1 MSPLDRRQFMGRGLA
16 MLGSAGLGALGA
28 TAVEQASAADTAP
41 DATMIAREANYDEL
55 HGVVPFDGEH
65 QAGIL
70 TPPQVQA
77 TFAALDSIAPTR
89 LYLQEALQAL
99 CTRARELC
107 HGGAYPLRSLDEP
120 PFDSGVLG
128 TDIAPDDLTVTIA
141 FGSSLFDDRYGLAN
155 GLPPGLTRM
164 QSFPIDDLDQS
175 QCHGDVMLQICSGQ
189 RDTAAH
195 TLRELMRTVMGSLQ
209 LRWTV
214 DGFRGA
220 RRGPTPHSTPRNL
233 FAFRDGTANPDVTD
247 AALMN
252 RLLWLPAGS
261 GPTAWAA
268 GGTFQVV
275 RLIDMHVE
283 FWDRVG
289 LGEQQRMIGRYRD
302 SGAPLGGTGEFE
314 DPDYA
319 SDPEGKR
326 VPTERPHP
334 PCQPAYPSHCR
345 PAPAAPLLQ
354 LPARF
359 QLRRPAHAGTR
370 LRRLQP
376 EHPAPVRNDS
386 DTPAG
391 RADDRLHHS
400 RRRRVLLRAA
410 GDHRPRRL
418 GGVGAVCG
426 YGLSKAMLRADLL
439 YSSRA
444 ILVPACRIA
453 RRGAGDLNERRLQ
466 ADRPRQA
473 AGDPY
478 PQARPAGLT
487 PGVRCL
493 PASPARR
500 RPEHPADQ
508 ILEQESRRVAHRV
521 RSRRR
526 HGPVEWERRWST
538 EETEDSAEN
547 MGLAVRAI
555 GLLLYEEHN
564 RSHGDGAQ
572 VELAP
577 ECD

>member
-1 MSPLDRRQFMGRGLA
+1 MSSLDRRQFMGRGLA

-28 TAVEQASAADTAP
+28 TAVEQASATDAIP
-41 DATMIAREANYDEL
+41 DATTIEREVNYDEL

-326 VPTERPHP
+326 VPLNAHIRLANPRT
-334 PCQPAYPSHCR
+334 PATADQR
-345 PAPAAPLLQ
+345 L
-354 LPARF
+354 
-359 QLRRPAHAGTR
+359 LRRSYSYQRGFNSAGQLTQGHAFVVFNQSIQRQFETIQTR
-370 LRRLQP
+370 LLEEP
-376 EHPAPVRNDS
+376 MIDYITAV
-386 DTPAG
+386 
-391 RADDRLHHS
+391 
-400 RRRRVLLRAA
+400 
-410 GDHRPRRL
+410 
-418 GGVGAVCG
+418 GGGYYFVPPGA
-426 YGLSKAMLRADLL
+426 
-439 YSSRA
+439 
-444 ILVPACRIA
+444 
-453 RRGAGDLNERRLQ
+453 
-466 ADRPRQA
+466 
-473 AGDPY
+473 
-478 PQARPAGLT
+478 
-487 PGVRCL
+487 
-493 PASPARR
+493 
-500 RPEHPADQ
+500 
-508 ILEQESRRVAHRV
+508 
-521 RSRRR
+521 
-526 HGPVEWERRWST
+526 
-538 EETEDSAEN
+538 
-547 MGLAVRAI
+547 
-555 GLLLYEEHN
+555 
-564 RSHGDGAQ
+564 RSHGDWVGSGLFA
-572 VELAP
+572 ATA
-577 ECD
+577 